1 MGEGSAAD
9 RCDRDVVRVEDAIG
23 RGFSRQRPRSGND
36 RSTGQVTD
44 VLVCVVESSA
54 VEQHLDRICNQI
66 DLGCFTK
73 DVRRTLRVK
82 LIRDDYAFALVT
94 LVDEEAEVVAGS
106 SGVSALRSASNC
118 S

>member
-9 RCDRDVVRVEDAIG
+9 RCDRDVVRVEDTVG
-23 RGFSRQRPRSGND
+23 SGLPCQCPRSRND
-36 RSTGQVTD
+36 RGTGQVSV
-44 VLVCVVESSA
+44 VLVCVVERSA
-54 VEQHLDRICNQI
+54 EEQHLDRICNQI